1 MQSFSFLLKAIF
13 RVCLLSAIGF
23 SLGWLLGNA
32 LLGLIL
38 ALMFALV
45 WHIYSGQWLSNQI
58 KKKQSIDNS
67 LLPLT
72 IEDSRISD
80 SIILRDK
87 ALFKSEKEKA
97 RLEKMLRVS
106 AEALPAGIVV
116 INQSNRVQ
124 WANSKANSFIGVRDP
139 EDIGQPVDNLLRHP
153 QFTSMLKRKAKIL
166 NDVDDIQ
173 IISPINDQIYLRI
186 SLNRYAKRLRLITI
200 EDITAFH
207 RVNKMRQDFI
217 GNASHELRTPL
228 TVIRGYLEEFIDD
241 EAFAG
246 EWQAPLL
253 EINKQVYRTQDILED
268 MLALS
273 RLESRP
279 RLAGD
284 KQVDLT
290 SVVRQA
296 VTDLSQAS
304 AHTHN
309 MMISMPENLLL
320 RGDESEL
327 YSVVSNLI
335 KNALHYSPAGTEIS
349 INWQQIKGQE
359 EARLSICDQGIGI
372 PEESLVRL
380 TERFYRVDHA
390 RSTEMGGTGLGLA
403 IVKHA
408 LMRHE
413 SRLDIESVEGE
424 GSCFICCFPTERIC

>member
-1 MQSFSFLLKAIF
+1 MQSFSFLLKALL
-13 RVCLLSAIGF
+13 RVCILIVTGLFI
-23 SLGWLLGNA
+23 GWLFGNA
-32 LLGLIL
+32 MVGVFI
-38 ALMFALV
+38 ALV
-45 WHIYSGQWLSNQI
+45 SALIWHIYSGQWLSNQI
-58 KKKQSIDNS
+58 VFNQSTDNS

-72 IEDSRISD
+72 LEDSRISD
-80 SIILRDK
+80 SIILQNK
-87 ALFKSEKEKA
+87 ALVKSEKEKI
-97 RLEKMLRVS
+97 RLGNMLRVS

-116 INQSNRVQ
+116 INQNNRVQ
-124 WANSKANSFIGVRDP
+124 WANAKAKEFIGVSDP
-139 EDIGQPVDNLLRHP
+139 YDIGQPIDNLLRHP
-153 QFTSMLKRKAKIL
+153 QFIDMLKRKSKLL
-166 NDVDDIQ
+166 NELDDIQ
-173 IISPINDQIYLRI
+173 ILSPVNEQIFLRI

-241 EAFAG
+241 EYFAG
-246 EWQAPLL
+246 EWQVPLQ

-284 KQVDLT
+284 KKVNF
-290 SVVRQA
+290 SKVVKQA
-296 VTDLSQAS
+296 ITDLSQAS
-304 AHTHN
+304 AHTHK
-309 MMISMPENLLL
+309 ISMDMIDDVIIC
-320 RGDESEL
+320 GDENEL

-335 KNALHYSPAGTEIS
+335 KNALHYSASDTVVNIS
-349 INWQQIKGQE
+349 WYEDEQGSSL
-359 EARLSICDQGIGI
+359 RVCDQGVGI
-372 PEESLVRL
+372 PEESIQRL

-413 SRLDIESVEGE
+413 ATLGIESVLGE
-424 GSCFICCFPTERIC
+424 GSCFICHFPSQRIC

>member
-13 RVCLLSAIGF
+13 RVCLLSIIGF
-23 SLGWLLGNA
+23 SLGWLMGNA
-32 LLGLIL
+32 LLGLFL
-38 ALMFALV
+38 ALLFALV

-58 KKKQSIDNS
+58 KVNLSTDNS

-87 ALFKSEKEKA
+87 ALFKSEKEKK

-116 INQSNRVQ
+116 IDQDNRVQ
-124 WANSKANSFIGVRDP
+124 WANSKAAKYIGVHDP

-153 QFTSMLKRKAKIL
+153 QFTSMLKRKSKVL
-166 NDVDDIQ
+166 NEVDDIQ
-173 IISPINDQIYLRI
+173 IISPVDEQVYIRV

-200 EDITAFH
+200 EDITVFH

-228 TVIRGYLEEFIDD
+228 TVIRGYLEEFLDD
-241 EAFAG
+241 EAFTG
-246 EWQAPLL
+246 EWKIPLQ

-279 RLAGD
+279 RLASD
-284 KQVDLT
+284 NEVNLSSIIK
-290 SVVRQA
+290 QA

-304 AHTHN
+304 AHTHKLN
-309 MMISMPENLLL
+309 IDMPENELLS
-320 RGDESEL
+320 GDESEL
-327 YSVVSNLI
+327 YSVISNLI
-335 KNALHYSPAGTEIS
+335 KNALHYSPKGTEITITWEQDES
-349 INWQQIKGQE
+349 
-359 EARLSICDQGIGI
+359 EARLSVCDQGIGI
-372 PEESLVRL
+372 PEESLIRL
-380 TERFYRVDHA
+380 TERFYRVDQA

-413 SRLDIESVEGE
+413 AVLRIVSEEGE
-424 GSCFICCFPTERIC
+424 GSCFICCFPIQRIC